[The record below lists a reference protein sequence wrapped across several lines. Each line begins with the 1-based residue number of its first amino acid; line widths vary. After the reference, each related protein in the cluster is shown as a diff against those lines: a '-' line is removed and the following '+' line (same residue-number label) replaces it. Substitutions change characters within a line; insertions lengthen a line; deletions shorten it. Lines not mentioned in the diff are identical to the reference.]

1 MKFWPLFVLLCFIIG
16 CSRAPVNPAP
26 ADVDKSKPPPAVIPV
41 AQPTPEKKNDTPV
54 KDIAKPRENPEIVRN
69 NERGIIRGIVR
80 REDGAN
86 SGIAGAVVWLK
97 PTGKTT
103 LQPPPVETVRLSV
116 EQDEYRP
123 HVLLAQKGGSLELRT
138 VEERSDFQA
147 SGAAAF
153 SETIQRGTQR
163 TFPLTT
169 AGLIEVRS
177 QLHPKRSPAYLWVL
191 DGVPGTLTGSD
202 GRFHLPPV
210 SAGEYE
216 LVLGHEKQQPAR
228 VRLALGAN
236 EGAEVRWTLPKP

>member
-1 MKFWPLFVLLCFIIG
+1 MKPWLCLALCLSIG
-16 CSRAPVNPAP
+16 CSRTPMNPTP
-26 ADVDKSKPPPAVIPV
+26 SDVDKSKPPPAVIPV

-147 SGAAAF
+147 SGAVVLLTLVGGMGTVLGPVVGAF
-153 SETIQRGTQR
+153 VVVAMEHY
-163 TFPLTT
+163 L
-169 AGLIEVRS
+169 AGLGSWVSVIQGGIFTVCVLAFRRGIVG
-177 QLHPKRSPAYLWVL
+177 QIGVWMQRRRRASPY
-191 DGVPGTLTGSD
+191 PG
-202 GRFHLPPV
+202 
-210 SAGEYE
+210 
-216 LVLGHEKQQPAR
+216 
-228 VRLALGAN
+228 
-236 EGAEVRWTLPKP
+236 